1 MGIYAALADLEIEE
15 VCKRFGGQQFSA
27 FKQDL
32 ADLAVDKL
40 GPMQDEMR
48 RLMDDPSHVDG
59 VLADGVRRARAIAEP
74 VLAEVHD
81 IVGFL
86 RPGGG

>member
-1 MGIYAALADLEIEE
+1 MGIYAALADMEIAE
-15 VCKRFGGQQFSA
+15 VCNKFGGQQFSA

-32 ADLAVDKL
+32 ADLAVAVL

-48 RLMDDPSHVDG
+48 RLMIDETHVDA
-59 VLADGVRRARAIAEP
+59 VIKDGAARARAIAEP
-74 VLAEVHD
+74 ILAEVHD

-86 RPGGG
+86 RP